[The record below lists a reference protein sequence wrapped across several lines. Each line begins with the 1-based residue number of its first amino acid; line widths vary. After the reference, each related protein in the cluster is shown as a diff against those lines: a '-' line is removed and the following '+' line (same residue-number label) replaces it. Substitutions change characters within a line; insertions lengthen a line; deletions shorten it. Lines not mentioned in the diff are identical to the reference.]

1 MCKHTYIYICDV
13 VSCTTSLL
21 TAVSLFSSLAVLFS
35 HLFVIFSCCFW
46 NNDVCDAYSKSS
58 STLHHKSIFIYVKH
72 DSIIYCTAL
81 FHSSVFPLYTKLIYY
96 FLFVR
101 GRSSRSRPY
110 PTIRIRRIDP
120 EYEDFRAEAT
130 QQKAR
135 QLECFSKAAEAY
147 KQGRKEVASFYAQ
160 QVRSLNVFV
169 FISPVS
175 PCFSV
180 FLQYVWALGRASI
193 LYELETLSPRIFFF
207 F

>member
-1 MCKHTYIYICDV
+1 MCKHTYIYIYDV

-110 PTIRIRRIDP
+110 PTIRIRRIQSTRTSGPRPHNRRPD
-120 EYEDFRAEAT
+120 
-130 QQKAR
+130 
-135 QLECFSKAAEAY
+135 S
-147 KQGRKEVASFYAQ
+147 S
-160 QVRSLNVFV
+160 S
-169 FISPVS
+169 VS
-175 PCFSV
+175 P
-180 FLQYVWALGRASI
+180 RR
-193 LYELETLSPRIFFF
+193 PRPTSKVAKKWRRFMRSR
-207 F
+207 